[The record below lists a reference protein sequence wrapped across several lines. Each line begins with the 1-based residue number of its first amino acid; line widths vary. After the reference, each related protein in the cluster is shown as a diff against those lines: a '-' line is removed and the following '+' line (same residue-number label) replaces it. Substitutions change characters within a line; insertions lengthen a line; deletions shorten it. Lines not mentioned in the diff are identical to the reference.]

1 MSTETPLGVQ
11 PRTSRG
17 AGRSGLVLPAILV
30 LLGIYLGVGIIT
42 MDVPDGAKH
51 PGPAFFPILIT
62 VAIFVLAALLA
73 LQLVRTPEP
82 VPADPQGYRSYSD
95 WKTVALVAA
104 GFLAFALLLV
114 PAGWLISATLLFW
127 TVAFALGSKNRA
139 RDLGIAVVF
148 ASVIQLAFGAALGLN
163 LPSGILEGLIG

>member
-1 MSTETPLGVQ
+1 MSTETSLEAA
-11 PRTSRG
+11 PRTKPG
-17 AGRSGLVLPAILV
+17 IGRSGLILPGILV

-42 MDVPDGAKH
+42 MEVPDGAKQ
-51 PGPAFFPILIT
+51 PGPTFVPILIT
-62 VAIFVLAALLA
+62 IAIFVLAALLA
-73 LQLVRTPEP
+73 MQLIRTPEP

-95 WKTVALVAA
+95 WKTVSLVAA

-114 PAGWLISATLLFW
+114 PAGWLISASLLFW

-148 ASVIQLAFGAALGLN
+148 SSAIQLAFGAALGLN